1 MVNRASN
8 LRMGPRLHR
17 KERQRVG
24 FEDGL
29 LLLVR
34 QRQGQ
39 ELIDVLAKIFYPGT
53 WPGGSPEYAVH
64 DLRQAGKVLQQF
76 GGGEARGTEPGLP
89 MTAEEEGR
97 FLPVYRPGA
106 PPPPRRQSR

>member
-39 ELIDVLAKIFYPGT
+39 ELIDVLAKVFYPGT
-53 WPGGSPEYAVH
+53 WPVGSPEHAVH

-76 GGGEARGTEPGLP
+76 GRRNARDIEPDLP
-89 MTAEEEGR
+89 MTSQDEER
-97 FLPVYRPGA
+97 FFHV
-106 PPPPRRQSR
+106 